1 MKIDVFKNSILKV
14 KKESILSMTFIVF
27 ESGFEILVPLIMSKL
42 IDLGIEQSNMDNV
55 KKYGFIIIGLVI
67 GQAICG
73 ALCAYFAVKASTMF
87 AYDLRQNLFNKLQL
101 FSFSNIDKFSTGSLV
116 TRSTTDIANIQRS
129 FQMVIRGMIRGIGMF
144 IFSLS
149 LSYTVD
155 LKIALIFT
163 AIVPIVLFSLITI
176 SRLAMPI
183 FEKMFTAFDSLNN
196 IMSENIHG
204 IRVVKTF
211 NRERFEFLKMKK
223 SADDIYD
230 YSVKA
235 ETYIAFWDPLMNVAM
250 YAAIICI
257 SWFSA
262 KAIIAS
268 GNNPAI
274 GLTTGKLM
282 SLVTYGMQLLIS
294 LMFISMIYVMLV
306 ISSAS
311 IERVREVLEEEPN
324 IKNCSKPIYKVQDGS
339 IEFDNVSFKYK
350 EDAKNRVLKDIN
362 VKINSGEMIGLIG
375 GTGSGKSSLVNL
387 IPRLYDVSG
396 GEIKVGGI
404 NVKNYDIRSLRE
416 SIGIVLQK
424 NVLFSGTIESNL
436 KLGNEHATY
445 EDMTEAC
452 EIACALEF
460 IEQKEGRFDAKVEQG
475 GTNFSGGQRQRLSIA
490 RTIVKNPKIIIFD
503 DSTSAVDTKTDAK
516 IRDGLKNK
524 LPNTTKIII
533 SQRIVSLKDCDKIM
547 VMDNGRIVAFDTHEN
562 LLKNCDLY
570 KDIDEVQSN

>member
-1 MKIDVFKNSILKV
+1 MKLDVFKSSILKV
-14 KKESILSMTFIVF
+14 KKDSILSMVFILC
-27 ESGFEILVPLIMSKL
+27 ESGFEIFVPLVMARL

-55 KKYGFIIIGLVI
+55 KKFGLIIIALVI

-87 AYDLRQNLFNKLQL
+87 AYDVRQNLFNKLQL
-101 FSFSNIDKFSTGSLV
+101 FSFANIDKFSTGSLV
-116 TRSTTDIANIQRS
+116 TRSTTDIANIQRA
-129 FQMVIRGMIRGIGMF
+129 FQMVIRGAIRGMGMF

-149 LSYTVD
+149 LSYSISV
-155 LKIALIFT
+155 KIALVFT
-163 AIVPIVLFSLITI
+163 IIVPIIAGSLITI
-176 SRLAMPI
+176 SRLAMTV
-183 FEKMFTAFDSLNN
+183 FEKMFAAFDSLNN

-235 ETYIAFWDPLMNVAM
+235 ETYIAFWDPLMNIAM
-250 YAAIICI
+250 YAAIIFI
-257 SWFSA
+257 SWFGA

-268 GNNPAI
+268 GNNPDL

-282 SLVTYGMQLLIS
+282 SLVTYGMQLLMS
-294 LMFISMIYVMLV
+294 LMFMSMIYVMLV

-311 IERVREVLEEEPN
+311 IERVKEVLMEEPS
-324 IKNCSKPIYKVQDGS
+324 IKNGDNPVYKVNDGS
-339 IEFDNVSFKYK
+339 IEFNEVSFKYK

-375 GTGSGKSSLVNL
+375 GTGSGKSSFVNL
-387 IPRLYDVSG
+387 IPRLYDVSSG
-396 GEIKVGGI
+396 DLKVGGI
-404 NVKNYDIRSLRE
+404 NVKNYDIKSLRE

-436 KLGNEHATY
+436 KLGNEHATLS
-445 EDMTEAC
+445 DMTEAC
-452 EIACALEF
+452 DIACALEF
-460 IEQKEGRFDAKVEQG
+460 IEEKEDGFESRVEQG

-490 RTIVKNPKIIIFD
+490 RTIVKKPKILIFD

-533 SQRIVSLKDCDKIM
+533 SQRIISLKDCDKII
-547 VMDNGRIVAFDTHEN
+547 VMDDGKVVAFDTHEN
-562 LLKNCDLY
+562 LLKSCDLY
-570 KDIDEVQSN
+570 KDINEVQNS

>member
-1 MKIDVFKNSILKV
+1 MKMNVFKNSILKV
-14 KKESILSMTFIVF
+14 KKDSILSMAFILC
-27 ESGFEILVPLIMSKL
+27 ESGFEIFVPLIMSKL
-42 IDLGIEQSNMDNV
+42 IDFGIEQGNMENV
-55 KKYGFIIIGLVI
+55 KRYGLMIIALVI
-67 GQAICG
+67 GQAVCG

-87 AYDLRQNLFNKLQL
+87 AYDIRQNLFNKLQL
-101 FSFSNIDKFSTGSLV
+101 FSFANIDKFSTGSLV
-116 TRSTTDIANIQRS
+116 TRSTTDIANIQRA

-149 LSYTVD
+149 LSYSISV
-155 LKIALIFT
+155 KIALIFT
-163 AIVPIVLFSLITI
+163 AIVPLIAGSLITI

-183 FEKMFTAFDSLNN
+183 FEKMFEAFDSLNN

-235 ETYIAFWDPLMNVAM
+235 ETYIAFWDPLMNLSM
-250 YAAIICI
+250 YAAIIFI
-257 SWFSA
+257 SWFGA

-268 GNNPAI
+268 GNNPDI

-282 SLVTYGMQLLIS
+282 SLVTYGMQLLMS
-294 LMFISMIYVMLV
+294 LMFMSMIYVMLI

-311 IERVREVLEEEPN
+311 IERVKEVLEEEPS
-324 IKNCSKPIYKVQDGS
+324 IKNCDNPVYDVKDGA

-362 VKINSGEMIGLIG
+362 LKIKSGEMIGLIG
-375 GTGSGKSSLVNL
+375 GTGSGKSSFVNL
-387 IPRLYDVSG
+387 IPRLYDVSA
-396 GEIKVGGI
+396 GELKVGGI
-404 NVKNYDIRSLRE
+404 DVKNYDIKSLRE

-424 NVLFSGTIESNL
+424 NVLFSGTIDSNL
-436 KLGNEHATY
+436 KLGNEHATLS
-445 EDMTEAC
+445 DMTEAC
-452 EIACALEF
+452 EIACAMEF
-460 IEQKEGRFDAKVEQG
+460 IEEKDGKFNAKVEQG
-475 GTNFSGGQRQRLSIA
+475 GTNFSGGQKQRLSIA
-490 RTIVKNPKIIIFD
+490 RTIVKKPKILIFD

-533 SQRIVSLKDCDKIM
+533 SQRIISIKDCDKII
-547 VMDNGRIVAFDTHEN
+547 VMDNGKIVAFDTHEN
-562 LLKNCDLY
+562 LIKNCDLY
-570 KDIDEVQSN
+570 KDINEVQNS

>member
-1 MKIDVFKNSILKV
+1 MAFILC
-14 KKESILSMTFIVF
+14 
-27 ESGFEILVPLIMSKL
+27 ESGFEIFVPLIMSKL
-42 IDLGIEQSNMDNV
+42 IDFGIEQGNMENV
-55 KKYGFIIIGLVI
+55 KRYGLMIIALVI
-67 GQAICG
+67 GQAVCG

-87 AYDLRQNLFNKLQL
+87 AYDIRQNLFNKLQL
-101 FSFSNIDKFSTGSLV
+101 FSFANIDKFSTGSLV
-116 TRSTTDIANIQRS
+116 TRSTTDIANIQRA

-149 LSYTVD
+149 LSYSISV
-155 LKIALIFT
+155 KIALIFT
-163 AIVPIVLFSLITI
+163 AIVPLIAGSLITI

-183 FEKMFTAFDSLNN
+183 FEKMFGAFDSLNN

-235 ETYIAFWDPLMNVAM
+235 ETYIAFWDPLMNLSM
-250 YAAIICI
+250 YAAIIFI
-257 SWFSA
+257 SWFGA

-268 GNNPAI
+268 GNNPDI

-282 SLVTYGMQLLIS
+282 SLVTYGMQLLMS
-294 LMFISMIYVMLV
+294 LMFMSMIYVMLI

-311 IERVREVLEEEPN
+311 IERVKEVLEEEPS
-324 IKNCSKPIYKVQDGS
+324 IKNCDKPVYDVKDGA

-362 VKINSGEMIGLIG
+362 LKIKSGEMIGLIG
-375 GTGSGKSSLVNL
+375 GTGSGKSSFVNL
-387 IPRLYDVSG
+387 IPRLYDVSV
-396 GEIKVGGI
+396 GELKVGGI
-404 NVKNYDIRSLRE
+404 NVKNYDIKSLRE

-424 NVLFSGTIESNL
+424 NVLFSGTIDSNL
-436 KLGNEHATY
+436 KLGNEHATLS
-445 EDMTEAC
+445 DMTEAC
-452 EIACALEF
+452 EIACAMEF
-460 IEQKEGRFDAKVEQG
+460 IEEKDGKFNAKVEQG
-475 GTNFSGGQRQRLSIA
+475 GTNFSGGQKQRLSIA
-490 RTIVKNPKIIIFD
+490 RTIVKKPKILIFD

-533 SQRIVSLKDCDKIM
+533 SQRIISIKDCDKII
-547 VMDNGRIVAFDTHEN
+547 VMDNGKIVAFDTHEN
-562 LLKNCDLY
+562 LIKNCDLY
-570 KDIDEVQSN
+570 KDINEVQNS

>member
-1 MKIDVFKNSILKV
+1 MKMNVFKNSILKV
-14 KKESILSMTFIVF
+14 KKDSILSMAFILC
-27 ESGFEILVPLIMSKL
+27 ESGFEIFVPLIMSKL
-42 IDLGIEQSNMDNV
+42 IDFGIEQGNMENV
-55 KKYGFIIIGLVI
+55 KRYGLMIIALVI
-67 GQAICG
+67 GQAVCG

-87 AYDLRQNLFNKLQL
+87 AYDIRQNLFNKLQL
-101 FSFSNIDKFSTGSLV
+101 FSFANIDKFSTGSLV
-116 TRSTTDIANIQRS
+116 TRSTTDIANIQRA

-149 LSYTVD
+149 LSYSISV
-155 LKIALIFT
+155 KIALIFT
-163 AIVPIVLFSLITI
+163 AIVPLIAGSLITI

-183 FEKMFTAFDSLNN
+183 FEKMFGAFDSLNN

-235 ETYIAFWDPLMNVAM
+235 ETYIAFWDPLMNLSM
-250 YAAIICI
+250 YAAIIFI
-257 SWFSA
+257 SWFGA

-268 GNNPAI
+268 GNNPDI

-282 SLVTYGMQLLIS
+282 SLVTYGMQLLMS
-294 LMFISMIYVMLV
+294 LMFMSMIYVMLI

-311 IERVREVLEEEPN
+311 IERVKEVLEEEPS
-324 IKNCSKPIYKVQDGS
+324 IKNCDKPVYDVKDGA

-362 VKINSGEMIGLIG
+362 LKIKSGEMIGLIG
-375 GTGSGKSSLVNL
+375 GTGSGKSSFVNL
-387 IPRLYDVSG
+387 IPRLYDVSV
-396 GEIKVGGI
+396 GELKVGGI
-404 NVKNYDIRSLRE
+404 NVKNYDIKSLRE

-424 NVLFSGTIESNL
+424 NVLFSGTIDSNL
-436 KLGNEHATY
+436 KLGNEHATLS
-445 EDMTEAC
+445 DMTEAC
-452 EIACALEF
+452 EIACAMEF
-460 IEQKEGRFDAKVEQG
+460 IEEKDGKFNAKVEQG
-475 GTNFSGGQRQRLSIA
+475 GTNFSGGQKQRLSIA
-490 RTIVKNPKIIIFD
+490 RTIVKKPKILIFD

-533 SQRIVSLKDCDKIM
+533 SQRIISIKDCDKII
-547 VMDNGRIVAFDTHEN
+547 VMDNGKIVAFDTHEN
-562 LLKNCDLY
+562 LIKNCDLY
-570 KDIDEVQSN
+570 KDINEVQNS